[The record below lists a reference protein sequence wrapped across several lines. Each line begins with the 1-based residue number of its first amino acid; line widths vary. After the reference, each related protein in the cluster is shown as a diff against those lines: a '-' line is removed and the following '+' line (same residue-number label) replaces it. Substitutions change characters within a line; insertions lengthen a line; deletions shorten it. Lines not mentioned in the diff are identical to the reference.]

1 MGSDYDVVPKAGSL
15 KLKKMDHTIKK
26 KKKKKEEKKLI
37 EAPVSNQTQN
47 EEQEDIDAAIEAKI
61 RERNP
66 LLNKTKAELR
76 YIHMQEKMKA
86 KRVMD
91 KASKTHKMRVEE
103 FNRHLDNLTEHFDI
117 PKVSWTK

>member
-1 MGSDYDVVPKAGSL
+1 M
-15 KLKKMDHTIKK
+15 KLKKLDHTIKK

-76 YIHMQEKMKA
+76 YIKMQEKMKA